1 MTTATSFHL
10 NGAPVTLDAPE
21 NEPLLYAL
29 RNRLQLKATHFG
41 CGLEQCGACV
51 VDVDGAPAY
60 ACTLPVSAVAGKVVT
75 TAEMLARDSIG
86 LALMA
91 AFEAECAGQCGYCLS
106 GIMMSA
112 FSLLK
117 RDRHPDRATIVAAL
131 DRHLCRCGAHGGILR
146 AVERAAAEIGAAGAL
161 GAPG

>member
-1 MTTATSFHL
+1 VTGSIRFHL
-10 NGAPVTLDAPE
+10 NGAPVTLEAPGA
-21 NEPLLYAL
+21 EPLLYAL
-29 RNRLQLKATHFG
+29 RNRLQLTATHFG

-60 ACTLPVSAVAGKVVT
+60 ACTLPVSAVSGRAVT
-75 TAEMLARDSIG
+75 TAEMLAQDAIG

-106 GIMMSA
+106 GILMSA
-112 FSLLK
+112 FCLLK

-146 AVERAAAEIGAAGAL
+146 AVERAAAEIGAKEAT
-161 GAPG
+161 PG

>member
-1 MTTATSFHL
+1 VTGSTSFRL
-10 NGAPVTLDAPE
+10 NGTPVTLEAPA

-41 CGLEQCGACV
+41 CGLEQCGACI

-60 ACTLPVSAVAGKVVT
+60 ACTLPVSAVAGRAVT
-75 TAEMLARDSIG
+75 TAEMLAQDAIG
-86 LALMA
+86 RALMA

-117 RDRHPDRATIVAAL
+117 RERRPDRATIVAAL

-146 AVERAAAEIGAAGAL
+146 AVERAAAEIATPGAL